1 MPVDAVD
8 TAMVTEV
15 IEPIWATKT
24 ETATRVRGRIE
35 AILDWAKA
43 RGYRAGENP
52 ARWRGHL
59 ENLLPKASKV
69 RKVKHH
75 AALPFEDIAAFTKA
89 LREREGVSARG
100 LEFLILTAARPGEV
114 TNAQWDEVDI
124 EKAEWTI
131 PGERM
136 KSGVM
141 HRVPLSPLAVGVMR
155 DMEKIRVS
163 DFVFPGQRDGR
174 PLWTDALRRLLER
187 MGHGGLTSHGFR
199 SSFRDW
205 AAERTAF
212 PGEVAEAALAHVV
225 GNKVEAA
232 YRRGDLFDK
241 RRKLMDAWAAYCDH
255 DSKGG
260 VVEFRRTT
268 A

>member
-1 MPVDAVD
+1 
-8 TAMVTEV
+8 
-15 IEPIWATKT
+15 
-24 ETATRVRGRIE
+24 TRVRGRIE

-43 RGYRAGENP
+43 RSYRAGENP

-59 ENLLPKASKV
+59 ENLLPKARSV

-75 AALPFEDIAAFTKA
+75 PALPYEDIATFTKL

-100 LEFLILTAARPGEV
+100 LEFLILTAARPEEV
-114 TNAQWDEVDI
+114 TNARWDEVTLD
-124 EKAEWTI
+124 KAEWTI

-136 KSGVM
+136 KSGVV
-141 HRVPLSPLAVGVMR
+141 HRVPLSDAAVVVLR
-155 DMEKIRVS
+155 DMETLRTC

-174 PLWTDALRRLLER
+174 SLWTDALRRLLER
-187 MGHGGLTSHGFR
+187 MGHAGLTSHGFR
-199 SSFRDW
+199 STFRDW

-212 PGEVAEAALAHVV
+212 PGEVAEAALAHTV
-225 GNKVEAA
+225 GDKVEAA

-241 RRKLMDAWAAYCDH
+241 GRKIMDTWAEYCAEGPK
-255 DSKGG
+255 SG
-260 VVEFRRTT
+260 VVEFRRTP